1 MTSHF
6 LAYLS
11 RLKWIGRWGLKR
23 NTSQENVVEHS
34 WEVAVIAHLLATL
47 RNVRHGGN
55 VDADAVAVAALF
67 HDASE
72 VLTGD
77 LPSPVKY
84 HSPEITRAYK
94 AIEQQA
100 QQELLRQ
107 LPADLQDAY
116 APLLLDSRLSP
127 DCHELIK
134 AADILAALLK
144 CRYEMRAGNAEFAT
158 ALADIAQRAEA
169 MAARLPEV
177 RAFLD
182 EFEPAFDLTLDEL
195 LAPRGGGR

>member
-1 MTSHF
+1 MAGTSRF
-6 LAYLS
+6 LAHLG
-11 RLKWIGRWGLKR
+11 RLRWIQRWGLKR
-23 NTSQENVVEHS
+23 NITAENVVEHS

-47 RNVRHGGN
+47 RNVRFAGA
-55 VDADAVAVAALF
+55 VDANAIATAALL

-100 QQELLRQ
+100 QRELLLQ
-107 LPADLQDAY
+107 LPEDLQAAY
-116 APLLLDSRLSP
+116 RPLLLDEALP
-127 DCHELIK
+127 AEWHELIK

-144 CRYEMRAGNAEFAT
+144 CRDEMRAGNAEFT
-158 ALADIAQRAEA
+158 SALADITQRAEE
-169 MAARLPEV
+169 AATRLPEV
-177 RAFLD
+177 RAFLE
-182 EFEPAFDLTLDEL
+182 EFAPAFDLTLDEL
-195 LAPRGGGR
+195 LAKRMT

>member
-1 MTSHF
+1 MAGTSRF
-6 LAYLS
+6 LAHLG
-11 RLKWIGRWGLKR
+11 RLRWIQRWGLKR
-23 NTSQENVVEHS
+23 NITAENVVEHS

-47 RNVRHGGN
+47 HNTRFAGK
-55 VDADAVAVAALF
+55 VDANAIAAAALF

-100 QQELLRQ
+100 QRELLLQ
-107 LPADLQDAY
+107 LPEDLQAAY
-116 APLLLDSRLSP
+116 RPLLLDEALP
-127 DCHELIK
+127 AEWHEFIK

-144 CRYEMRAGNAEFAT
+144 CRDEMRAGNAEFT
-158 ALADIAQRAEA
+158 SALADITQRAQA
-169 MAARLPEV
+169 MAGRLPEV
-177 RAFLD
+177 GVFLE
-182 EFEPAFDLTLDEL
+182 EFAPAFDLTLDEL
-195 LAPRGGGR
+195 LARRMT